1 MKSFL
6 SDWSSAIFVMIVILG
21 LGGGIIYQDIRHT
34 THHLELQKELIDVYH
49 FNGQLETDNN
59 IRRLQLQQ
67 ADDTIEQQQRIM
79 DQMYREIMKLRGTP
93 LPEQNPNKSD
103 A

>member
-1 MKSFL
+1 MRNFL
-6 SDWSSAIFVMIVILG
+6 QDWGSAIFVGVVVIGMAAALIV
-21 LGGGIIYQDIRHT
+21 QDIRHT
-34 THHLELQKELIDVYH
+34 KHHLELQKELIDVYH
-49 FNGQLETDNN
+49 FNGQLETDSN

-93 LPEQNPNKSD
+93 LPEQNPNRSD